1 MTRRALV
8 AMIAVAALSPVVAG
22 AAHAGTDVGAAGIQV
37 TTPSPA
43 SFTGYGGIRFQT
55 IGSTSNTGDEYL
67 GVADLGVTG
76 NRIEANFTVP
86 RFLANGNAGSASG
99 DCRGIFAVGTVANP
113 AANGFTMTWDRTAG
127 TLTSTFVNP
136 SLNCTLV
143 FGNFAQELA
152 NANTWTLAQARAAL
166 DGVDSLRL
174 AMDDRQTGTKMLLS
188 GATVDS
194 GVSLGSFNP
203 GAGSSKD
210 WLGSGYDFDS
220 PNGFS
225 ISGSLD
231 LGGSFATCID
241 TCTLQITFGHVTP
254 PNRPPVVQ
262 EHGANV
268 TGNEG
273 SPLVSHGSF
282 TDPDG
287 DALTISGSG
296 VGTLTDHGD
305 GRWSWRRVPPD
316 DGNGSV
322 TVTASDGNG
331 GTATDV
337 FSWRAVNVP
346 PTIVSLTPSTTT
358 ALAGSDVTWT
368 ATATDPGTA
377 DTFTWWFDG
386 GAGSAG
392 GLTTTYT
399 RSYASCGTYAL
410 EAKVADDDGGSDSA
424 TSRATVSVGDG
435 AVLPPLGSGGKDLV
449 QTGQV
454 VPVKVRI
461 GCDGAFWGG
470 LAPTIA
476 MVHGDETYPA
486 VSVSAADEPG
496 VMRELDGM
504 YLYNLRIPSSI
515 GSHDLVRGDEL
526 TIRVEPFGSAGGA
539 LDVVVQIRK

>member
-1 MTRRALV
+1 LKGRALIAATTVV
-8 AMIAVAALSPVVAG
+8 ALTTVVAG
-22 AAHAGTDVGAAGIQV
+22 AANAGTDVGAPGIQV
-37 TTPSPA
+37 STPSPA
-43 SFTGYGGIRFQT
+43 TFTSYGGIRLRA
-55 IGSTSNTGDEYL
+55 IGSLTSTADEYL
-67 GVADLGVTG
+67 GVADLAPAA
-76 NRIEANFTVP
+76 NRIESNFTAPGFVT
-86 RFLANGNAGSASG
+86 NMNSGSTSG
-99 DCRGIFAVGTVANP
+99 DCVGNYEIGTLAAPVANQI
-113 AANGFTMTWDRTAG
+113 TLTWNRSAG
-127 TLTSTFVNP
+127 TLTSRLVDQ
-136 SLNCTLV
+136 SLDCTLV
-143 FGNFAQELA
+143 FRNFSQELA
-152 NANTWTLAQARAAL
+152 NAEGWTLLRAQLAL
-166 DGVDSLRL
+166 EDVNALRVMVDG
-174 AMDDRQTGTKMLLS
+174 RQTGSGIALR

-241 TCTLQITFGHVTP
+241 NCALQITFGHFTP

-268 TGNEG
+268 SGNEG
-273 SPLVSHGSF
+273 SPLVTHGSF

-287 DALTISGSG
+287 DALTIFGSG

-305 GRWSWRRVPPD
+305 GRWSWRHVPPD
-316 DGNGSV
+316 DGNGTV

-346 PTIVSLTPSTTT
+346 PTIVSLLPSTTI

-399 RSYASCGTYAL
+399 GSYASCGTYAL

-424 TSRATVSVGDG
+424 TSRTTVSVGDG

-449 QTGQV
+449 QIGQV

-461 GCDGAFWGG
+461 GCDGEFWGG

-476 MVHGDETYPA
+476 MVQGDETYPA
-486 VSVSAADEPG
+486 VPVSAADEPG

-515 GSHDLVRGDEL
+515 GSHDLVKGDEL
-526 TIRVEPFGSAGGA
+526 TIRIEPFGSAGGA

>member
-1 MTRRALV
+1 MKGRALV
-8 AMIAVAALSPVVAG
+8 AMITVAALTPLVAG
-22 AAHAGTDVGAAGIQV
+22 AAHAGTDVGPAGIQV
-37 TTPSPA
+37 STPSPA
-43 SFTGYGGIRFQT
+43 TFTAYGGIR
-55 IGSTSNTGDEYL
+55 IGSIGSVASTGDEFL
-67 GVADLGVTG
+67 GVADLVPAT
-76 NRIEANFTVP
+76 NRVEANFTVP
-86 RFLANGNAGSASG
+86 RFLTNGNTGSRSG
-99 DCRGIFAVGTVANP
+99 DCQGVYAVGTVASP
-113 AANGFTMTWDRTAG
+113 VANRFTMTWGRAAG
-127 TLTSTFVNP
+127 TLTSTLVNP
-136 SLNCTLV
+136 SLSCTVV
-143 FGNFAQELA
+143 FSGFAQELA
-152 NANTWTLAQARAAL
+152 NAKGWTLTQAQSAL
-166 DGVDSLRL
+166 NDVDSLRL
-174 AMDDRQTGTKMLLS
+174 SVDDRQAGTKMVLS
-188 GATVDS
+188 GATVDA

-203 GAGSSKD
+203 GAGTSKD
-210 WLGSGYDFDS
+210 WIGSGYDFDA

-231 LGGSFATCID
+231 LGGSFGTCED
-241 TCTLQITFGHVTP
+241 TCALQITFGHVTP

-268 TGNEG
+268 SGHEG
-273 SPLVSHGSF
+273 SPLVTRGSF

-287 DALTISGSG
+287 DTLTISGSG
-296 VGTLTDHGD
+296 AGSLTDHGD
-305 GRWSWRRVPPD
+305 GRWSWRNVPPD
-316 DGNGSV
+316 DGNGTV

-337 FSWRAVNVP
+337 FSWRADNVP

-358 ALAGSDVTWT
+358 ALAGADVTWT

-410 EAKVADDDGGSDSA
+410 DARVADDDGGSDSA
-424 TSRATVSVGDG
+424 TSRATVTVGEG
-435 AVLPPLGSGGKDLV
+435 QVLPPLAGKDLV

-476 MVHGDETYPA
+476 TVYADEAYAA
-486 VSVSAADEPG
+486 VSVSAADQPG

-504 YLYNLRIPSSI
+504 YLYNLRIPSSV
-515 GSHDLVRGDEL
+515 GSHDLVKGDEL

>member
-22 AAHAGTDVGAAGIQV
+22 AARAGTDVGAAGIQV

-43 SFTGYGGIRFQT
+43 SFTSYGGIRFQA

-67 GVADLGVTG
+67 GVADLGATG

-86 RFLANGNAGSASG
+86 RFLANGNAGSRSG
-99 DCRGIFAVGTVANP
+99 DCQGIYAVGTVASP
-113 AANGFTMTWDRTAG
+113 AANRFTMTWDRTAG
-127 TLTSTFVNP
+127 TLTSTLVNP
-136 SLNCTLV
+136 SLSCTLV
-143 FGNFAQELA
+143 FGNFAQALA
-152 NANTWTLAQARAAL
+152 NANTWTLAQAREAL
-166 DGVDSLRL
+166 NGVDSLRL
-174 AMDDRQTGTKMLLS
+174 SIDDRQTGTKMVLS
-188 GATVDS
+188 GATVDA
-194 GVSLGSFNP
+194 GVTLGSFNP

-220 PNGFS
+220 PNGFNV
-225 ISGSLD
+225 SGSLD
-231 LGGSFATCID
+231 LGGSFAACVD
-241 TCTLQITFGHVTP
+241 ACALQITFGHVTP
-254 PNRPPVVQ
+254 PNRPPAVL
-262 EHGANV
+262 EHGANAS
-268 TGNEG
+268 GNEG
-273 SPLVSHGSF
+273 GALATHGSF

-305 GRWSWRRVPPD
+305 GRWSWRHVPSD
-316 DGNGSV
+316 DGNGTV

-368 ATATDPGTA
+368 ATAIDPGTA

-410 EAKVADDDGGSDSA
+410 EARVADDDGGSDSA

-504 YLYNLRIPSSI
+504 YLYNLRIPSST
-515 GSHDLVRGDEL
+515 GSHDLVKGDEL